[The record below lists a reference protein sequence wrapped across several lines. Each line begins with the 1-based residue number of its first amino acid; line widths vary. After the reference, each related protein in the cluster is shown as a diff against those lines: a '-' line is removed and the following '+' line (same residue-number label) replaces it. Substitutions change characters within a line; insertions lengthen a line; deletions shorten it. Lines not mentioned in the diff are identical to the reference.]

1 MTLGYKIIILN
12 FMDPYPQSA
21 TAGQGSDRKLLVKRI
36 AAAEGETI
44 ERNGAI
50 LTVPEGGTFI

>member
-1 MTLGYKIIILN
+1 
-12 FMDPYPQSA
+12 MDPYPQSA

-50 LTVPEGGTFI
+50 MTVPEGGTFI